1 VRAAEHTPRNPFR
14 VFEHR
19 HSLAEIIELDRAIA
33 PVGASNLMT
42 IRMSRSYAK
51 ALYRD
56 PAATLDELREAVT
69 TLEDA
74 GKIGRRVLGGL
85 HPIAKAIEHHLGSA
99 RTLLRARKTLRPG
112 NA

>member
-1 VRAAEHTPRNPFR
+1 MIPVSRR
-14 VFEHR
+14 V
-19 HSLAEIIELDRAIA
+19 L
-33 PVGASNLMT
+33 GASNLMT
-42 IRMSRSYAK
+42 IRMSRTYAR